1 MTMTRDSGR
10 GRSRKF
16 KKWGCSGNPALNN
29 TGECFFILLRFA
41 HLTGDT
47 WLCSETIPTVP
58 EKLELFLRSIFSG
71 QDAILFYSCI
81 WRRFIR
87 DSAIVMR

>member
-29 TGECFFILLRFA
+29 TGECFFYPAFYEEHIFRPRC
-41 HLTGDT
+41 HL
-47 WLCSETIPTVP
+47 V
-58 EKLELFLRSIFSG
+58 LFLHMAEVYKG
-71 QDAILFYSCI
+71 QCYSYEVAHGKYV
-81 WRRFIR
+81 FGN
-87 DSAIVMR
+87 